1 MMMIILMCL
10 LAGTFGFEEKAVLS
24 RYIRSTNICAPN
36 EFQCVNKEACVSKHR
51 WCRERNIFNS
61 RDFCPDNSDGKYC
74 NTYSTCPFKDSFKCD
89 DGRCIPSEGHCD
101 GYPSCRDGSDEMRC
115 GCEEIFENEE
125 SILFKV
131 HIGKKSFK
139 CWKIEVP
146 STQYLSIKIRDLN
159 QYRYACSEAYLV
171 ISGEKSSSDTIRLC
185 NENLTSSLERYETT
199 EIRYYST
206 MRSYSHLSQEHQ
218 FDYFQIDLLSADLL
232 CKRMD
237 SFKCTDYMCVTPEQR
252 CDGIVDCYNSADEK
266 GCERGV
272 LAVPGVNVTLIRGVS
287 WLKNQRTAS
296 WGWRDSTH
304 RAVGALYLA
313 QGANFNGT
321 DKEEDLTAKQLE
333 LQLTTAILRNGTDP
347 ITSTQL
353 AMYINA
359 LLVICHDP
367 RNFYGYNLVQTLRDQ
382 IDVETNEYHPLP
394 YLALCNAKETLP
406 EDIIEKLTSIIE
418 STSEK
423 SFLTDVQSVAV
434 MALSCISR
442 KGNFS
447 QLESKINETTHAFK
461 KGQNEDGS
469 FGNIYTTAL
478 VIQALLASGKE
489 EDKDWNLT
497 AAIEYL
503 QSQQNVNGSF
513 GDVLATTLILP
524 ILNAKTLADIANI
537 KCTESLRM
545 PRDGNPVSDIELR
558 LGQKM
563 SVKYYLYI
571 GDKMDEIHPI
581 FLRTPNNITVMD
593 VMRLAAE
600 ADDKYKFEAQRNAKG
615 KLYIYKIYGI
625 SNDPED
631 GKFWI
636 YFKKAEN
643 GTLTTSLTSP
653 DKITVQDKDEILMW
667 YKSAAI
673 EESK

>member
-1 MMMIILMCL
+1 MKLFIFMCL
-10 LAGTFGFEEKAVLS
+10 LHFTFGVGMRRRQWFGLPYSPTLDCE
-24 RYIRSTNICAPN
+24 PN
-36 EFQCVNKEACVSKHR
+36 EFECENVESCVSKLR
-51 WCRERNIFNS
+51 WCDLNNVDCEDS
-61 RDFCPDNSDGKYC
+61 SDENYC
-74 NTYSTCPFKDSFKCD
+74 ESHSSCHEKHFKCD
-89 DGRCIPSEGHCD
+89 NGWCIPSKGHCD
-101 GYPSCRDGSDEMRC
+101 GFPSCWDGSDEVGC
-115 GCEEIFENEE
+115 QCEEVIGNEKN
-125 SILFKV
+125 IHFKV
-131 HIGKKSFK
+131 HTSKKSFK

-146 STQYLSIKIRDLN
+146 STQYLRLKITNLELQSSD
-159 QYRYACSEAYLV
+159 CSEASLV
-171 ISGEKSSSDTIRLC
+171 ISGETSSSETIQYCSNNSSSTIERF
-185 NENLTSSLERYETT
+185 ENT
-199 EIRYYST
+199 EIRYHST
-206 MRSYSHLSQEHQ
+206 MRGNGEHQ
-218 FDYFQIDLLSADLL
+218 SNSFHLDLVVADLL

-237 SFKCTDYMCVTPEQR
+237 SFKCTDNFCITPEQM
-252 CDGIVDCYNSADEK
+252 CDGNVDCFNGADEK
-266 GCERGV
+266 SCERGV
-272 LAVPGVNVTLIRGVS
+272 LAVSGVNVTRSKGVS
-287 WLKNQRTAS
+287 WLKNQRNAA
-296 WGWRDSTH
+296 WGWKESTH
-304 RAVGALYLA
+304 RAVVALYLA

-321 DKEEDLTAKQLE
+321 DKEEDLAAKQLE
-333 LQLTTAILRNGTDP
+333 LHMTTAILRNETDP
-347 ITSTQL
+347 IPSTQL
-353 AMYINA
+353 GMYINA

-367 RNFYGYNLVQTLRDQ
+367 RNFYGYNLVQILQDQ
-382 IDVETNEYHPLP
+382 MEIHANEYHPLP
-394 YLALCNAKETLP
+394 YLALCNANVTISDNTIK
-406 EDIIEKLTSIIE
+406 KLTSIIE

-447 QLESKINETTHAFK
+447 QLESKINQTTNAFK

-489 EDKDWNLT
+489 EDKDWNLNS
-497 AAIEYL
+497 AIEFL

-513 GDVLATTLILP
+513 GDILATTLILP
-524 ILNAKTLADIANI
+524 ILNAKNLADIANI

-581 FLRTPNNITVMD
+581 FLRTPNNITVLD

-600 ADDKYKFEAQRNAKG
+600 ADEKYKFEAQRNAKG

-631 GKFWI
+631 GKFWT

-653 DKITVQDKDEILMW
+653 DKITVQDKDEIIMW